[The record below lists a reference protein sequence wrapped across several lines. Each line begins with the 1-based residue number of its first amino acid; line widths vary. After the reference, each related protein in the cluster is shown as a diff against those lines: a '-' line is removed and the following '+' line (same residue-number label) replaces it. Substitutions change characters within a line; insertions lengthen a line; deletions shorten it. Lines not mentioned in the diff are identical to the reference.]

1 MIIPHRG
8 GRAGGSLL
16 PLSEKLAPRKR
27 TGLEFIY
34 GAGESAAEVIV
45 GSGVTTWKPRAAVAQ
60 DGDDLWRGGATA
72 QQFFSDP
79 FISDAPVR
87 LWEAFKNP
95 QSVQPSSIAAGR
107 AGGWFAARQT
117 VCIDGIVG
125 HVRRN
130 RARRQRQVGRTSHTA
145 FGLLQQSAT
154 PRGQASVGVQHLQP
168 RRIAASVASLW
179 FFIGEPSQTAQVT
192 PIGAGQ
198 VAAIGES
205 QILADEAGDGRLDGS
220 GADSHPG
227 LQIAGAGL
235 EYHTRFVPGTSTYV
249 EGAAEKNPMIRR
261 GYSRD
266 HRPDCEQLVIA
277 LIVNNEGF
285 PFSYETFDGNR
296 TDVSTMETIL
306 RMVERKY
313 GKARRIWV
321 FDRGIVSEENLAAI
335 RKRDGQYLTGTPRS
349 QMKQFE
355 AELLKEDW
363 TQVRPEVEVKKV
375 AIPQGE
381 ETYILCRTSGRKE
394 KEKAIRNRFSNSMET
409 ALKGLEKAIA
419 TGRLKDRNKME
430 RRLGKIQARHP
441 QVNDLYDVALKDTAE
456 GVRLFWQIKEDRK
469 NWRES
474 REGAY
479 LLRTNLQAETAE
491 ELWSKYMQLTEAEAS
506 FRALKSELSIR
517 PLFHQL
523 EPRVKAHVMVAFLGY
538 ALWVTLKHLLK
549 RRPAIVPK
557 PSASGV
563 ENAQPMTPM
572 KAIALLSTL
581 QSADIVLPTTDGRE
595 IRLRRITEPTAE
607 QKSLLRQ
614 LGISLPEHLQFHR
627 ECSADSAIA

>member
-1 MIIPHRG
+1 MFLRPNHRG
-8 GRAGGSLL
+8 KDGKEHTYWSLVETVRTADGPRQKTL
-16 PLSEKLAPRKR
+16 CYLGELNSSAEARWLTTVEVFNQQGEAQQLKLFPSHVAPPPDDPQVARVLLNKVRLER
-27 TGLEFIY
+27 TRQFGACFLGLEL
-34 GAGESAAEVIV
+34 
-45 GSGVTTWKPRAAVAQ
+45 WKRLELDRFFEQAV
-60 DGDDLWRGGATA
+60 DGDPADVPWSRVAALLAINRLCAPGSELAIEQRWYPSTA
-72 QQFFSDP
+72 LD
-79 FISDAPVR
+79 D
-87 LWEAFKNP
+87 
-95 QSVQPSSIAAGR
+95 
-107 AGGWFAARQT
+107 
-117 VCIDGIVG
+117 
-125 HVRRN
+125 
-130 RARRQRQVGRTSHTA
+130 
-145 FGLLQQSAT
+145 LLQVEEGKINDT
-154 PRGQASVGVQHLQP
+154 RLYRCLDRILPHKTKLERHLKN
-168 RRIAASVASLW
+168 RY
-179 FFIGEPSQTAQVT
+179 GELF
-192 PIGAGQ
+192 GAEFD
-198 VAAIGES
+198 V
-205 QILADEAGDGRLDGS
+205 LLYDL
-220 GADSHPG
+220 
-227 LQIAGAGL
+227 
-235 EYHTRFVPGTSTYV
+235 TSTYV
-249 EGAAEKNPMIRR
+249 EGAAEKNPMVRR

-335 RKRDGQYLTGTPRS
+335 RKREGQYLTGTPRS

-363 TQVRPEVEVKKV
+363 TQVRPEVEIKKV
-375 AIPQGE
+375 SIPQGE

-409 ALKGLEKAIA
+409 ALKGLEKAIVK
-419 TGRLKDRNKME
+419 GRLKDRNKME

-441 QVNDLYDVALKDTAE
+441 QVNDLYNVALKDTVE

-479 LLRTNLQAETAE
+479 LLRTNLQAATAE

-557 PSASGV
+557 PSATE

-607 QKSLLRQ
+607 QKLLLRQ
-614 LGISLPEHLQFHR
+614 LGISLPEHLRFNR
-627 ECSADSAIA
+627 ECSVDSAFA

>member
-1 MIIPHRG
+1 MFLRSHERSKDGKGHTYWSVVETVRTADGPRQRRLCYLGELNSSAQARWLKTIEVFNEQGEGAQWKLFPSEVEPPANDPQVARILLSRVRLERSRQFGACFLGWELWKQLRLDQFFEQAVDGSDADVPWSRVAALLAINSLCAPGSEWAIEQRWYPSTALDDLLGIEDGKINDSRLYRCLDHILPHKT
-8 GRAGGSLL
+8 
-16 PLSEKLAPRKR
+16 KLERHLKER
-27 TGLEFIY
+27 Y
-34 GAGESAAEVIV
+34 GA
-45 GSGVTTWKPRAAVAQ
+45 
-60 DGDDLWRGGATA
+60 L
-72 QQFFSDP
+72 F
-79 FISDAPVR
+79 
-87 LWEAFKNP
+87 
-95 QSVQPSSIAAGR
+95 
-107 AGGWFAARQT
+107 
-117 VCIDGIVG
+117 
-125 HVRRN
+125 
-130 RARRQRQVGRTSHTA
+130 
-145 FGLLQQSAT
+145 
-154 PRGQASVGVQHLQP
+154 
-168 RRIAASVASLW
+168 
-179 FFIGEPSQTAQVT
+179 
-192 PIGAGQ
+192 GAGFD
-198 VAAIGES
+198 V
-205 QILADEAGDGRLDGS
+205 LLYDL
-220 GADSHPG
+220 
-227 LQIAGAGL
+227 
-235 EYHTRFVPGTSTYV
+235 TSTYV
-249 EGAAEKNPMIRR
+249 EGAAEKNPMVRR

-266 HRPDCEQLVIA
+266 HRPDCEQLLIA
-277 LIVNNEGF
+277 LIVNNQGF

-296 TDVSTMETIL
+296 SDVSTMETML

-363 TQVRPEVEVKKV
+363 TRVRPEVEIKKV
-375 AIPQGE
+375 PIPEGE

-394 KEKAIRNRFSNSMET
+394 KEKAIRNRFSNRMET

-441 QVNDLYDVALKDTAE
+441 QVNDLYDLALRDTAE
-456 GVRLFWQIKEDRK
+456 GVRLFWEMKEDRK
-469 NWRES
+469 HWRES

-479 LLRTNLQAETAE
+479 LLRTNLQAESAE
-491 ELWSKYMQLTEAEAS
+491 ELWAKYMQLTEAESS

-557 PSASGV
+557 PSASGA
-563 ENAQPMTPM
+563 ENAQLMTPM

-595 IRLRRITEPTAE
+595 IRLRRITEPTTD
-607 QKSLLRQ
+607 QKLLLRQ
-614 LGISLPEHLQFHR
+614 LGIHLPEHLQFNR
-627 ECSADSAIA
+627 ECSVDSDIA